1 MWRLL
6 RQARLQVAVRHACR
20 PRIRPLQAA
29 GFRGFSAPPGPY
41 QEDRDQ
47 AREFVIER
55 GYSPAVADGILT
67 ALVSPGSGI
76 FPGKLL
82 TAVQGLAGR
91 WEVGE
96 DAGLHALAKS
106 VEQDLSAQEGKTLIR
121 FHVQA
126 PGAQPFPCEGFEGMC
141 MPYMQHPQTKS
152 GSRQARRV
160 AEPAGSCLVPP
171 ARAMSS
177 AVGDEAALRRRKV
190 EKDSEQKKKE
200 EEDDGEEVDVIDQ
213 EYVEYFRKKYGENPR
228 SDILG
233 IDGCALFMLIYI
245 VVAGVIFTII
255 FLSMYARHR
264 EAFSNFPGMR

>member
-6 RQARLQVAVRHACR
+6 CQPRLHVVRQACR
-20 PRIRPLQAA
+20 PRPQLFRAP

-47 AREFVIER
+47 ARDFVIER

-106 VEQDLSAQEGKTLIR
+106 VEQDLNAQEGKTLIR
-121 FHVQA
+121 FQVQA
-126 PGAQPFPCEGFEGMC
+126 PGAQAFPCEGFEGMSLKD
-141 MPYMQHPQTKS
+141 TGNIFS
-152 GSRQARRV
+152 ADERQA
-160 AEPAGSCLVPP
+160 
-171 ARAMSS
+171 
-177 AVGDEAALRRRKV
+177 
-190 EKDSEQKKKE
+190 
-200 EEDDGEEVDVIDQ
+200 
-213 EYVEYFRKKYGENPR
+213 
-228 SDILG
+228 
-233 IDGCALFMLIYI
+233 
-245 VVAGVIFTII
+245 
-255 FLSMYARHR
+255 
-264 EAFSNFPGMR
+264 